1 MNHGASH
8 IFAGEKIVERG
19 RGLPAKLGT
28 AGVVEDMPNIIF
40 VKPDGSEH
48 KIAVESGTTVMEAG
62 RDANLGIE
70 GTCGGCLSCATC
82 HVIVDPS
89 WFAKTNAPSEDE
101 VDMLDLAFGLT
112 ETSRLGCQIEMS
124 DDLDGLKVAIPD
136 DI

>member
-1 MNHGASH
+1 
-8 IFAGEKIVERG
+8 
-19 RGLPAKLGT
+19 
-28 AGVVEDMPNIIF
+28 MPNITF

-48 KIAVESGTTVMEAG
+48 TIAVENGTTVMEAG

-82 HVIVDPS
+82 HVTIDAA
-89 WFAKTNAPSEDE
+89 WFAKTGVPGEDE
-101 VDMLDLAFGLT
+101 VDMLDLAFGLS

-124 DDLDGLKVAIPD
+124 DDLDGLKVAIPE

>member
-1 MNHGASH
+1 
-8 IFAGEKIVERG
+8 
-19 RGLPAKLGT
+19 
-28 AGVVEDMPNIIF
+28 MPNIIF

-48 KIAVESGTTVMEAG
+48 TIGVDSGATVMEAG

-82 HVIVDPS
+82 HVIVDPA
-89 WFAKTNAPSEDE
+89 WFAKTGTPSEDE
-101 VDMLDLAFGLT
+101 IDMLDLAFGLT
-112 ETSRLGCQIEMS
+112 ETSRLGCQIQMS

>member
-1 MNHGASH
+1 
-8 IFAGEKIVERG
+8 
-19 RGLPAKLGT
+19 
-28 AGVVEDMPNIIF
+28 MPNIIF
-40 VKPDGSEH
+40 VKPDGSENA
-48 KIAVESGTTVMEAG
+48 IAVENGTTVMEAG

-89 WFAKTNAPSEDE
+89 WFAKTGTPSEDE
-101 VDMLDLAFGLT
+101 VDMLDLAFSLS

-124 DDLDGLKVAIPD
+124 DDLDGLKVSIPE

>member
-1 MNHGASH
+1 
-8 IFAGEKIVERG
+8 
-19 RGLPAKLGT
+19 
-28 AGVVEDMPNIIF
+28 MPNIIF

-48 KIAVESGTTVMEAG
+48 IINVENGTTVMEAG

-82 HVIVDPS
+82 HVIVDTA
-89 WFAKTNAPSEDE
+89 WYAKIGAPSEDE

-112 ETSRLGCQIEMS
+112 ETSRLGCQIEMA
-124 DDLDGLKVAIPD
+124 DCLDGLKVAIPD